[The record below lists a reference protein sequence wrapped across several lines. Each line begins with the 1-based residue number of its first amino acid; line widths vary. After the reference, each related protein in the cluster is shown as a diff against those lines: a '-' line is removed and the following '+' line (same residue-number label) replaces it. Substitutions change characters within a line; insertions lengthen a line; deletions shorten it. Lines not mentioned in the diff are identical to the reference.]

1 MGFNR
6 RPLELAVRERQESL
20 ALATWKEAT
29 EDLVELTEDIDPLET
44 QRRRALAAV
53 ADARYN
59 DAVTRLQAAR
69 ERLPREVDL
78 RQVDVVLSQEIAADA
93 LEDYQGAVLRAP
105 FAGVVALVNVDPDD
119 QVTRDSRIVEIVD
132 PTFLEVASFV
142 EAANAKLISTGDRAK
157 ITIDSRP
164 DDVFTSAVFAI
175 SDKPRTERGIISY
188 AITIAV
194 DVPVGTEIPIA
205 LSSVSVVVSLNDK
218 GVLLAP
224 RGAVGG
230 SDWRPVF

>member
-1 MGFNR
+1 MTR
-6 RPLELAVRERQESL
+6 K
-20 ALATWKEAT
+20 T
-29 EDLVELTEDIDPLET
+29 LTRLET
-44 QRRRALAAV
+44 TQTVL
-53 ADARYN
+53 
-59 DAVTRLQAAR
+59 LQ
-69 ERLPREVDL
+69 P
-78 RQVDVVLSQEIAADA
+78 DVV
-93 LEDYQGAVLRAP
+93 V
-105 FAGVVALVNVDPDD
+105 
-119 QVTRDSRIVEIVD
+119 IVEIVD
-132 PTFLEVASFV
+132 PTVLEVASFV
-142 EAANAKLISTGDRAK
+142 DAANAKLISTGDRAK

-194 DVPVGTEIPIA
+194 DVPAGTEISIA
-205 LSSVSVVVSLNDK
+205 LSSVSVVVSLNEK

>member
-1 MGFNR
+1 M
-6 RPLELAVRERQESL
+6 
-20 ALATWKEAT
+20 TH
-29 EDLVELTEDIDPLET
+29 
-44 QRRRALAAV
+44 
-53 ADARYN
+53 
-59 DAVTRLQAAR
+59 
-69 ERLPREVDL
+69 
-78 RQVDVVLSQEIAADA
+78 
-93 LEDYQGAVLRAP
+93 
-105 FAGVVALVNVDPDD
+105 
-119 QVTRDSRIVEIVD
+119 DSRIVEIVD
-132 PTFLEVASFV
+132 PTVLEVASFV
-142 EAANAKLISTGDRAK
+142 DAANAKLISTGDRAK

-194 DVPVGTEIPIA
+194 DVPAGTEISIA
-205 LSSVSVVVSLNDK
+205 LSSVSVVVSLKEK